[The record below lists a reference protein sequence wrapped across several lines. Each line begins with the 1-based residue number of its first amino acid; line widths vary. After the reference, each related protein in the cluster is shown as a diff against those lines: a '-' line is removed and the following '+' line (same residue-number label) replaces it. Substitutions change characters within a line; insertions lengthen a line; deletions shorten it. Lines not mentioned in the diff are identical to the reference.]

1 VQPPKPCASAVTA
14 GTIGERCSPSA
25 LTQRAKF
32 CTKLSFLAARAIVL
46 GVHASRAAI
55 LPNADS
61 AKAAVGTQSSP
72 SLGTSRAAFRLSGT
86 SPRQGDCEFRRRRL
100 FRVLASCMPRS
111 GRPSPRRFFKAPCGA
126 GKPKVSAL
134 EEARCPARRRRA
146 TYLFRQLLW
155 CDAAIQSLS
164 ESPAPGRISRQ
175 ITRRAGN
182 PLPWLH
188 CARALTPLRL
198 AEIALPRIGPSAPI
212 VIKDFA
218 EFVEHFSFNPDTPAG
233 KSFACGSGR
242 AFLFPSSTHRGNFEQ
257 VRPLTF
263 RFRHNLECY

>member
-1 VQPPKPCASAVTA
+1 ML
-14 GTIGERCSPSA
+14 TIGPDTKGQILHQTFVPSLA
-25 LTQRAKF
+25 
-32 CTKLSFLAARAIVL
+32 CNSFR
-46 GVHASRAAI
+46 GSCFSRGDPAECG
-55 LPNADS
+55 LRE
-61 AKAAVGTQSSP
+61 AAVGTQSSP

-175 ITRRAGN
+175 TTRRAGQSFAMATLREGAYAA
-182 PLPWLH
+182 PACRDRA
-188 CARALTPLRL
+188 CADRAIGADRHQGLCGVRRAL
-198 AEIALPRIGPSAPI
+198 
-212 VIKDFA
+212 
-218 EFVEHFSFNPDTPAG
+218 
-233 KSFACGSGR
+233 
-242 AFLFPSSTHRGNFEQ
+242 FL
-257 VRPLTF
+257 
-263 RFRHNLECY
+263 